1 MESMINWDK
10 TVTDVDGHGQQNTI
24 ARLMGRSAINVVDL
38 ATMQGCVLPGP
49 RQLQT
54 PKDKDAPLAAPR
66 GGNLQQSNKKADR
79 EPPKNQQQRQRTF

>member
-1 MESMINWDK
+1 M
-10 TVTDVDGHGQQNTI
+10 DGHGQQHTI
-24 ARLMGRSAINVVDL
+24 SRPTGRSAINVVDL

-66 GGNLQQSNKKADR
+66 GGNLGADNSPTR
-79 EPPKNQQQRQRTF
+79 SVL